1 MFFFSPPFFFPSLCH
16 GHDNFIFAENPS
28 RIPKNNFL
36 CDKTQ
41 KVPRLILAS

>member
-1 MFFFSPPFFFPSLCH
+1 MFFFSFFSPHFMPVIY
-16 GHDNFIFAENPS
+16 FIFAENPS

-41 KVPRLILAS
+41 EVL